1 MKEKYST
8 MAKNSFHVEDP
19 RNLSIL
25 TDFYELTMANGVFKS
40 DKRDI
45 VCVYDVFFRKVPD
58 NGGFAI
64 FCGLEQAID
73 YLENLSFTDKDIEYL
88 RSKNLFS
95 EEFLQY
101 LRDFKF
107 ECNVWAMEEG
117 TPVFPKEPSFVVEG
131 PAIQAQLLETALLI
145 LLNHQTLIATKAN
158 RIVRSAMGRPVQE
171 FGARR
176 AQGVDAA
183 NYGTRACYIGGCVSS
198 SNTMMERDMGIP
210 AGGTMAHAWVQMFPN
225 EYEAFKTFA
234 QVYPDSTILLID
246 TYNVLKSGIP
256 NAIKVFDE
264 VLKPMGKRPV
274 GVRIDSGDIA
284 YLSKQARI
292 MLDEAGYPDCKI
304 IASNSLDEYIIRDLL
319 INDAKID
326 SFGVGECMIT
336 SRTTPVLGG
345 VYKLVAVKKPDGS
358 YDPKIKISASTEK
371 ITIPYRKQVYR
382 IFDKATGKAMA
393 DYITIHDEQVDL
405 NPEEITIFSPTQPW
419 KRQTLTNV
427 ELKPM
432 LKPIFENGKKVY
444 ESPSLD
450 EIKAFCKQQVDE
462 TLWDELKRLEYPHIY
477 YVDYSEKLWLEQMRL
492 LNEKQNG

>member
-1 MKEKYST
+1 
-8 MAKNSFHVEDP
+8 MAKKGFQVEDP

-25 TDFYELTMANGVFKS
+25 TDFYELTMANGVFQS
-40 DKRDI
+40 DKRDL

-64 FCGLEQAID
+64 FCGLEQAIE

-88 RSKNLFS
+88 RGKNLFS

-107 ECNVWAMEEG
+107 ECNIWAMEEG
-117 TPVFPKEPSFVVEG
+117 TPIFPKEPSFVVEG

-198 SNTMMERDMGIP
+198 SNTMMERDMGVP
-210 AGGTMAHAWVQMFPN
+210 ASGTMAHAWVQMFDS
-225 EYEAFKTFA
+225 EYDAFKTFA
-234 QVYPDSTILLID
+234 EVYPDNTILLVD
-246 TYNVLKSGIP
+246 TYNVLKSGVP
-256 NAIKVFDE
+256 NAIKVFDD
-264 VLKPMGKRPV
+264 VLKPLGKRPK
-274 GVRIDSGDIA
+274 GIRIDSGDIA

-292 MLDEAGYPDCKI
+292 MLDEAGYNDCKI

-345 VYKLVAVKKPDGS
+345 VYKLVATKDSEGN
-358 YDPKIKISASTEK
+358 YIPKIKISASSEK

-382 IFDKATGKAMA
+382 IFSKETGMALA
-393 DYITIHDEQVDL
+393 DYITIWDEEVDL
-405 NPEEITIFSPTQPW
+405 EPQELTIFSPSQPW
-419 KRQTLTNV
+419 KRQTLTNIV
-427 ELKPM
+427 LKPM
-432 LKPIFENGKKVY
+432 LIPIFENGKKVY
-444 ESPSLD
+444 NSPELG
-450 EIKAFCKQQVDE
+450 EIKAFCQQQID

-492 LNEKQNG
+492 LSEKQNG